1 MDHRKDP
8 RFPVQ
13 FRSSFSSAN
22 IISGIGVL
30 SDLSSR
36 GCRIFSSTA
45 VKPGTALELRIEVAE
60 SEPPLQIKQ
69 AVVRWARD
77 GNFGVEFLNLVPE
90 DWAKLQLTVKEL
102 ERQPYERERPTDT
115 VA

>member
-22 IISGIGVL
+22 IISGIGLL

-36 GCRIFSSTA
+36 GCRVFSSTP
-45 VKPGTALELRIEVAE
+45 VKPGTALELRIEVAD
-60 SEPPLQIKQ
+60 SEPPLQVKH
-69 AVVRWARD
+69 AVVRWSRD

-102 ERQPYERERPTDT
+102 ERQPYERERLKDT